1 MKKII
6 NISLLSLVSILS
18 LQCSDE
24 RFDVLPNN
32 QDAPETIF
40 TTEANYRLVL
50 DGAYDAFKSP
60 TYYNGDTGSSIILG
74 DVLADNLILNTQ
86 GRQTNKAAYEW
97 SYTPLTSAVTSLYS
111 SAYFV
116 ISRANIVLD
125 NLNRVPYTD
134 FMKNVEAEAKA
145 IRAIAHFDLVRAYS
159 KIPTQSSDAS
169 SSLGIAYVTTF
180 DPYIKP
186 TRDAT
191 VMITYDKIIADLQD
205 ALAKINSKTPTSS
218 IGRLNKASV
227 LGFLSRVYLYKGDY
241 DKAVQYGEQC
251 ITASPSVGANG
262 NFVNIWRDATDDGE
276 LFTILNANISN
287 DNVNVGVA
295 YNQNSSNPAGI
306 RSEYNVNYDLFT
318 KYNIPGI
325 TDVRKDAYVLTAN
338 FVNTPYNHV
347 IKYRSRANSTV
358 WQVVDVKFLR
368 SAEVYLNVA
377 EAYMKSAAPNQ
388 VRALQLLNTLRAQR
402 YASYVPGTE
411 TGTALLNAIYYERR
425 LELAFENDRF
435 WTIKRLGQSVVRSD
449 YGSSVDGGGGDAPTG
464 ALKTLPANNFRFV
477 LPIPQDAIN
486 LNPNLVQN
494 NGY

>member
-6 NISLLSLVSILS
+6 NISILSLVSFLS
-18 LQCSDE
+18 LQCSDDK
-24 RFDVLPNN
+24 FDVLPND
-32 QDAPETIF
+32 QDSPENIF
-40 TTEANYRLVL
+40 TTESNFRVVM
-50 DGAYDAFKSP
+50 DGTYDAFKSP

-86 GRQTNKAAYEW
+86 GRQTNKSAYEW
-97 SYTPLTSAVTSLYS
+97 SYNPQTTAVTALYA
-111 SAYFV
+111 SAYKV
-116 ISRANIVLD
+116 ISRANNILD
-125 NLNRVPYTD
+125 NINKVPYTNY
-134 FMKNVEAEAKA
+134 MKNIEGEAKA
-145 IRAIAHFDLVRAYS
+145 VRAIAHFDLVRAYS

-180 DPYIKP
+180 NPEVKP
-186 TRDAT
+186 SRDAT
-191 VMITYDKIIADLQD
+191 VTITYDKIIADLQD
-205 ALAKINSKTPTSS
+205 ALTKINVTNVT

-241 DKAVQYGEQC
+241 EKAVEYGEQC
-251 ITASPSVGANG
+251 IAVSPSVGANA
-262 NFVNIWRDATDDGE
+262 NFVSIWRDATDDGE
-276 LFTILNANISN
+276 LFTILNANLDY
-287 DNVNVGVA
+287 DNVTVGVA
-295 YNQNSSNPAGI
+295 YNQNSSGI

-318 KYNIPGI
+318 KYNSGNA
-325 TDVRKDAYVLTAN
+325 DVRKTAYILTAN
-338 FVNTPYNHV
+338 FGTTPYNHV
-347 IKYRSRANSTV
+347 IKYRSRAGSSAA
-358 WQVVDVKFLR
+358 QVVDVKFLR

-388 VRALQLLNTLRAQR
+388 TRALQLLNTLRAHR

-449 YGSSVDGGGGDAPTG
+449 YGSSVNGGGGDAPTG

-494 NGY
+494 SGY